1 VEQIWSIHIPWESHH
16 LPHLSGISDSI
27 WSCCPEPF
35 GEDMLAHPIRNALLL
50 DICFLPLLAGVD
62 VANGSFNGTV
72 PDNCE
77 GRTVTELQLY
87 LV

>member
-1 VEQIWSIHIPWESHH
+1 
-16 LPHLSGISDSI
+16 
-27 WSCCPEPF
+27 
-35 GEDMLAHPIRNALLL
+35 MLAHPIRNALLL